1 MPPVV
6 AGHALDCDELSWNF
20 INSEFSR
27 EPYGYFS
34 LERRLDAYLR
44 HRQLNDVLND
54 GNAYDALLERVMAN
68 IGPARRS
75 GLLDAINPPWCA
87 ARPD

>member
-6 AGHALDCDELSWNF
+6 AGHTLDCDELSWKF
-20 INSEFSR
+20 MNSEFSR

-34 LERRLDAYLR
+34 IERRLDAYLR
-44 HRQLNDVLND
+44 HHQLNDVLND
-54 GNAYDALLERVMAN
+54 GNAYDALLECVMAN

-75 GLLDAINPPWCA
+75 GILD
-87 ARPD
+87 